1 MSRKTN
7 KLTKLSITKVK
18 CSDKQKKLSDG
29 GGLYLLLHPN
39 KSKYWRMK
47 YRGAGRDKTVSFG
60 VCPEV
65 SLADARISRDEAK
78 KLIREGKDP
87 SLEKKKKKYG
97 LKEAHINTLEVV
109 TYEWLAMKKKN

>member
-1 MSRKTN
+1 MSRKTI

-39 KSKYWRMK
+39 KGKYWRMK
-47 YRGAGRDKTVSFG
+47 YRFAGREKTLSFG
-60 VCPEV
+60 VFPEV

-78 KLIREGKDP
+78 RLIREGKDP
-87 SLEKKKKKYG
+87 SHEKKKNKHG
-97 LKEAHINTLEVV
+97 L
-109 TYEWLAMKKKN
+109 